1 MDQPES
7 SRATTMV
14 FGAIAAAAGA
24 YFVLGGAGVV
34 ALPDSEGT
42 PGWIGVLAGLTFLCG
57 GLAVA
62 TQALGRADEQGELPA
77 HAPAWMR
84 LVQHLGALVIVGSL
98 ATIGTWVALAG
109 AADRFSMS
117 TSFTGR
123 VDAGVGVMRAVFGL
137 GALMTWL
144 FFFALARRSLK
155 LLRGDNA
162 RR

>member
-1 MDQPES
+1 MEKPEN
-7 SRATTMV
+7 SRAATML
-14 FGAIAAAAGA
+14 FGAIAAAAGV
-24 YFVLGGAGVV
+24 YFVLGGAGLV

-42 PGWIGVLAGLTFLCG
+42 PGWIGMLAGFVFLCG
-57 GLAVA
+57 GIAVA

-77 HAPAWMR
+77 DAPAWMR

-98 ATIGTWVALAG
+98 AAIGTWVALAG

-123 VDAGVGVMRAVFGL
+123 VDPGIGVMRAVFGL

-155 LLRGDNA
+155 LLRGDKA
-162 RR
+162 QR